1 MRQLPHLDP
10 CRVGLLRGAVSA
22 FVCALAFAGAGCRS
36 VSSHLER
43 ADRSAHAHIED
54 ARERAGLAGPAPAW
68 MRAEDRLRLRLI
80 ERNLLPPE
88 AASPADP
95 AATPEGEAPW
105 RLTLAD
111 ALRAG
116 AGNSREYQDARDRVF
131 RAALKLDTESDAFRT
146 SFEGLLSGGWEDQ
159 RASGQRGV
167 TGGAQIGAQRAW
179 ETGVVVASRLTLDV
193 VKLLTLDRS
202 SAYGLA
208 WDASITV
215 PLLRGAGRE
224 IVRERLTQA
233 ERELVYALWEFER
246 FKRRH
251 AVAVGQS
258 YLRAIELQRQL
269 LNFEENARSLAA
281 VAERARELTR
291 AGRLSEVQVSQA
303 EQDELRARERRN
315 RARNEVEQALD
326 RFKFDLGLPVDARVV
341 LVEAELDRLPQPSEA
356 GPAAAEADWVARALA
371 ARLDLTAARYRL
383 EDAARAIRIAED
395 ALRMGL
401 NFKGTAAA
409 GGRRSGLSSATDDN
423 ITLRLDEG
431 LFGASLSSDL
441 PWNRVPQRNAL
452 RERLVDLESARRTIE
467 QREDEIKLELRGGI
481 RRLDDARDSYEIQ
494 QISLR
499 LAQRRVENTRLQ
511 LQAGRAEMRD
521 LLEAQESLLGAQNG
535 VLSALIAYRVA
546 EWTLLRDTEQLTVTE
561 EGLSHD
567 LL

>member
-1 MRQLPHLDP
+1 MRQDP
-10 CRVGLLRGAVSA
+10 DQRRRRTGAGGAAAWVL
-22 FVCALAFAGAGCRS
+22 VCALALGGGACRS
-36 VSSHLER
+36 VSTHVDR
-43 ADRSAHAHIED
+43 AENAAQEHI
-54 ARERAGLAGPAPAW
+54 AVSREQAGLTGPAPAW
-68 MRAEDRLRLRLI
+68 TRAEDRLRARLI
-80 ERNLLPPE
+80 EREVLPPE
-88 AASPADP
+88 PAPPSDPSAAP
-95 AATPEGEAPW
+95 AAPSPW
-105 RLTLAD
+105 VLTLAD

-116 AGNSREYQDARDRVF
+116 AGNSREYQEARDRVF
-131 RAALKLDTESDAFRT
+131 RAALNLDTQSDAFRT

-159 RASGQRGV
+159 RASGARGV

-179 ETGVVVASRLTLDV
+179 ETGVAVASRLTLDV

-224 IVRERLTQA
+224 IVREGLTQA

-246 FKRRH
+246 FKRRY
-251 AVAVGQS
+251 AVSVGQS
-258 YLRAIELQRQL
+258 YLRVLELQRQV
-269 LNFEENARSLAA
+269 LNFEENARSLSA

-291 AGRLSEVQVSQA
+291 AGRLPEVQVSLA

-326 RFKFDLGLPVDARVV
+326 RLKLELGLPVEARVA
-341 LVEAELDRLPQPSEA
+341 LVETELDRLPPPSA
-356 GPAAAEADWVARALA
+356 GAPMAAEEAWIERALA
-371 ARLDLTAARYRL
+371 ARLDLMSARSRL
-383 EDAARAIRIAED
+383 EDAERAIRIAED

-401 NFKGTAAA
+401 TFKGSAAA
-409 GGRRSGLSSATDDN
+409 GGRRSSLGSASDDN
-423 ITLRLDEG
+423 ASLRWDEG
-431 LFGASLSSDL
+431 VFGATLSSDL
-441 PWNRVPQRNAL
+441 PWSRVPQRNAL
-452 RERLVDLESARRTIE
+452 RERLVDLDAARRTIE
-467 QREDEIKLELRGGI
+467 QREDDIKLELRGGI

-535 VLSALIAYRVA
+535 VLSAMIAYRVA
-546 EWTLLRDTEQLTVTE
+546 EWSLLRDTERLTVTD